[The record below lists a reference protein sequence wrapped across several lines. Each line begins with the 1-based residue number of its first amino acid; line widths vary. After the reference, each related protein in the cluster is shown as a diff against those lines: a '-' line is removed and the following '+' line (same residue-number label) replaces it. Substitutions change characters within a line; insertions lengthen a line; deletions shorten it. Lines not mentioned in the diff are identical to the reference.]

1 MTLDN
6 PFYHLYRDSD
16 VEGLSDG
23 YDERTAY
30 GWNDG
35 IDDPKMGWARYAQTM
50 RVFAMNSG
58 LFYLKRGDRTL
69 RFMDGITAR
78 LERAKEWDQAVYNEE
93 MFFLSHG
100 DHVNPGVR
108 RA

>member
-1 MTLDN
+1 MLGYCVLLSDVDIVTLDN
-6 PFYHLYRDSD
+6 PFDHLYRDSD

-58 LFYLKRGDRTL
+58 FVLFET
-69 RFMDGITAR
+69 
-78 LERAKEWDQAVYNEE
+78 
-93 MFFLSHG
+93 
-100 DHVNPGVR
+100 
-108 RA
+108 